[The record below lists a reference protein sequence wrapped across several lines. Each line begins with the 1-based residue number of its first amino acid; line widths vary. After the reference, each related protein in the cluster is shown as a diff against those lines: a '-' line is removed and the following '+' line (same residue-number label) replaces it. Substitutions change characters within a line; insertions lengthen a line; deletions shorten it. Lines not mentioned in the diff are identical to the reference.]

1 MKNLRTV
8 FLLLSFIFLFTA
20 TTRAVVFT
28 SNTAIS
34 AVDASYDGADIV
46 VSNCT
51 VTVDGAHSFASLQVA
66 NGGVLTHSFY
76 PNASTSFFVSAV
88 DEAQVLSSTN
98 PTTLLHTNVSL
109 PVTVTDLSHTTT
121 YNNDVDYVAV
131 PQPDGTTQLMWTNTS
146 AITDGATVLVSYTWS
161 YSVKAGL
168 NLTVTNDV
176 AVASGGTISAN
187 GIGYASNFG
196 TGRGFTSTGS
206 FQDGSGAGYGG
217 NGGSSSS
224 NAIGGI
230 CYGSV
235 SLPANPGS
243 GGGSSYAGSGG
254 NGGGLVQIVAG
265 GSINIDGLISVN
277 GADATNSRAGGGA
290 GGGVWLSAASVSGAG
305 SIAANGGAG
314 EPVHGGGAGGGRI
327 AIQCNTN
334 NFSGSLI
341 AIGGNGWK
349 IGGAGTIYTKVN
361 GQNGFLLVDNGG
373 RAGTNSTITLPSN
386 TDVLIR
392 SNARVIPSGTWT
404 AGNVTIATGGKL
416 VALSQTI
423 MTLNVT
429 GTLAVQSGGAITA
442 DGMGYA
448 AGSGTGPG
456 HAYSAGPYYPCS
468 GAGHGGTGALGSP
481 TNSSATV
488 GGTYG
493 SQTSPNS
500 SDFGSGGG
508 TYSTFSF
515 GGSGGGVLSIT
526 VNGTLQV
533 DGTISANG
541 SNGSGTGG
549 GGGSGGGIALTAT
562 TITGNGAIL
571 ANGGSGAGTAGGG
584 GGGGRIAI
592 NSSVNNFSGTV
603 NAAGGGGAN
612 YGGAGTYY
620 NHQTVGNVYQLIL
633 DNAGHAGTNT
643 PLQSI
648 SQASLIVRNGAIGSA
663 SSSVN
668 FSSLNIFSNGWLAAI
683 GATAPSSLVLTI
695 SGDATIEPGGG
706 ITGDLLGY
714 AANNGIGGGTAG
726 SSYNPPYSGNGGGH
740 GGAGGRGTYDYS
752 LGNPG
757 AVNDSVPSPSYAGS
771 GGGGNNTASL
781 GGRGGGIIQLTVN
794 GKLQVDGVISA
805 NAGNG
810 SGSGG
815 GGGSGGAIN
824 LSVGTLIGSGA
835 IRANGGNG
843 VDAIGGGGGGG
854 CIAIYFS
861 TNNFSGGL
869 TAYGGS
875 GYNYGGAGTIYLKT
889 NSVNRA
895 SLIVDNGGHAGANSA
910 MLSSPTTDTTLQN
923 GALAFANNSLFVG
936 NLLIS
941 SNSWII
947 ITNGTQVATWTLNAS
962 GNVTVQSG
970 GGISADALGYRQ
982 GQGSGAGGNYASA
995 PYYPSGGGGHAGYG
1009 SNPSTYVT
1017 SIGGIAGYDSLSA
1030 PTLAGGAGGGY
1041 NTYSYGGNGGG
1052 VIQMTI
1058 TGNLQVDGTLS
1069 ANGGNGSGTGGGG
1082 GAGGSINLTSG
1093 NLLGSGMISV
1103 NGGNGVIG
1111 VGGGGGGGNIACSF
1125 TSNLFLGTFSASGG
1139 GTTNYGGAGLIYLRT
1154 NSTNQ
1159 SVIIAD
1165 NAGHRGANTPVSS
1178 AASSSGLIIRNGAI
1192 VTPSSSSLQVI
1203 ANLLINSNGWFMPAN
1218 NSGGSLQLT
1227 VNGNATLQSGGGILA
1242 DAVGSTSGL
1251 GSGHG
1256 NYSGVSPFYQSSGA
1270 GHGGYGG
1277 NGISNSITPIGGIT
1291 YDSTTSPTSTGSG
1304 GGGNGTY
1311 SFGGSG
1317 GGYVNLHVNG
1327 ALQLDGIISVN
1338 GGNGSS
1344 GGGGGSGGS
1353 LNLNFNSLT
1362 GSGSITANGGSGAV
1376 NMGGGGGG
1384 GRIAVYFNSNNF
1396 TGAVTAYGGGGANYG
1411 GAGTIYFKNNSQNYY
1426 GLLVLDNAN
1435 NAGTNTAFDFINMD
1449 VTIQNKAVGLLPS
1462 SGSWSAHDIFIRTNG
1477 VLTAPASTVSRTL
1490 SANNLT
1496 IDAGGALA
1504 LDGAGYASSVGP
1516 GNALYGGTGNIRG
1529 GAGHGGYGGG
1539 NVSGYGKAYDSIS
1552 SPANP
1557 GSGGGGY
1564 SSGNGGAGGGALLL
1578 SINGPG
1584 GILTVNGRLSAN
1596 GGNGDYGAGG
1606 GSGGSLNFTFINK
1619 LLGSGVISATG
1630 GTATGAAGGG
1640 GGRIAFNTVISNN
1653 FTGQIS
1659 AAGGNALYPGGAG
1672 TIYTR
1677 VGNTRTLL
1685 VDNGGILGT
1694 NTPLSS
1700 SYSVPTSPFD
1710 LTISG
1715 AATVVP
1721 LTLLPIMSNLTISA
1735 GSTLTMAGAQSNL
1748 TVAVLKDFNLA
1759 GTVNLDS
1766 KGYAQANGP
1775 GAGTNISNKGSGGGY
1790 GGPGGNSSSGAI
1802 GGTNYGSAT
1811 KPLDFGS
1818 GGGSGLNNITGG
1830 SQGGGALR
1838 ISVGGKLNIDGSISA
1853 NGNFGWSDDSGG
1865 GAGGSVWLSAST
1877 LTGPGNI
1884 SAAGGDGELLGG
1896 GGGGGGRIAIYYR
1909 TNLFAGT
1916 TNANGGSGAFPGQP
1930 GSIFAS
1936 TIFPDF
1942 QIISQ
1947 SPTGIVANTVSSVDL
1962 TFNEAID
1969 NASASS
1975 ANFTLITPAG
1985 PVAPENMSVTA
1996 PDLAT
2001 LRVSF
2006 PVQNLLGDYSIQVTT
2021 DLKNIFGVPLAQTY
2035 TNGFT
2040 IMLPTISGTVTNLNG
2055 APVAGVLLQPDGGLI
2070 GATTDASGNY
2080 SIGVPT
2086 GWNGSITPS
2095 FGMLMFVP
2103 GTLSYTSLP
2112 GSVTNQNYLM
2122 VPTVAPTLVSGVS
2135 GTNLSMSWTG
2145 IPGVTYQ
2152 TWWSTNLVDWSPL
2165 GDPLAGTNGQMQILL
2180 PLGTDPA
2187 DFFRLGATN

>member
-481 TNSSATV
+481 TNSSATA

-603 NAAGGGGAN
+603 NAA
-612 YGGAGTYY
+612 
-620 NHQTVGNVYQLIL
+620 
-633 DNAGHAGTNT
+633 
-643 PLQSI
+643 
-648 SQASLIVRNGAIGSA
+648 
-663 SSSVN
+663 
-668 FSSLNIFSNGWLAAI
+668 
-683 GATAPSSLVLTI
+683 
-695 SGDATIEPGGG
+695 
-706 ITGDLLGY
+706 
-714 AANNGIGGGTAG
+714 
-726 SSYNPPYSGNGGGH
+726 
-740 GGAGGRGTYDYS
+740 
-752 LGNPG
+752 
-757 AVNDSVPSPSYAGS
+757 
-771 GGGGNNTASL
+771 
-781 GGRGGGIIQLTVN
+781 
-794 GKLQVDGVISA
+794 
-805 NAGNG
+805 
-810 SGSGG
+810 
-815 GGGSGGAIN
+815 
-824 LSVGTLIGSGA
+824 
-835 IRANGGNG
+835 
-843 VDAIGGGGGGG
+843 
-854 CIAIYFS
+854 
-861 TNNFSGGL
+861 
-869 TAYGGS
+869 GGS